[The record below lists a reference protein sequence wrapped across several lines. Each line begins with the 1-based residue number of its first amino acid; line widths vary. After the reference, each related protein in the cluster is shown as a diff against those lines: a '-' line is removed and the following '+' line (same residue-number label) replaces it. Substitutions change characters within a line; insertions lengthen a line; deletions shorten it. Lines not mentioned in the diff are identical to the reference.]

1 MIKALINDRCYDT
14 GLRGE
19 KRRKRENKWLWGT
32 RKQKGKTVAVHI
44 CRTGMNKES
53 QAGSFIISHALPVVQ
68 SLDQKG
74 GT

>member
-1 MIKALINDRCYDT
+1 MTDAMILASGERK
-14 GLRGE
+14 GE
-19 KRRKRENKWLWGT
+19 KEKTNGCGGPGSRKV
-32 RKQKGKTVAVHI
+32 KTVAVHI

-68 SLDQKG
+68 SLDQRG